1 MSFHPVPPQ
10 PLPEARHFDPILR
23 EDLAE
28 LYRARAARLTQLAEG
43 HELAAFLALAAEIT
57 LAQRA
62 ALGDA
67 QAPDGPVDAAAI
79 AASGSWSP
87 ALDRMLE
94 HLAPRVPDGVRPHLD
109 RLAQISGAARIEAA
123 MALVAGRFDAVDPAL
138 APFLWAALSLAVAS
152 AARAAGLPP
161 KGDEETTWCPV
172 CGSHPV
178 ASHIHTGDRQGLRYL
193 HCALCECEWHMVR
206 AKCSCCGDAGALDYL
221 SFDTPE
227 ATIRAEACNACGGYL
242 KVISAERDPDIETV
256 ADDLA
261 TLVLDDAAVAEGFG
275 RTGFNPFA
283 LPG

>member
-1 MSFHPVPPQ
+1 MSLHPIPPQ

-109 RLAQISGAARIEAA
+109 RLAQLSGAARIEAA
-123 MALVAGRFDAVDPAL
+123 TALVAGRFDAVDPAL
-138 APFLWAALSLAVAS
+138 HRFSGRRCLLPSQARRGRPGCRRKAMRKPPGARSVAAIRSQAISIPAT
-152 AARAAGLPP
+152 ARACVTCIARFANVSGI
-161 KGDEETTWCPV
+161 WC
-172 CGSHPV
+172 G
-178 ASHIHTGDRQGLRYL
+178 QN
-193 HCALCECEWHMVR
+193 ALAAAMRGRW
-206 AKCSCCGDAGALDYL
+206 
-221 SFDTPE
+221 
-227 ATIRAEACNACGGYL
+227 TI
-242 KVISAERDPDIETV
+242 
-256 ADDLA
+256 
-261 TLVLDDAAVAEGFG
+261 
-275 RTGFNPFA
+275 
-283 LPG
+283 